1 MEVIDH
7 CEPAH
12 VQELL
17 DRGERFWMALQSPDD
32 ETLHTVGQLL
42 GLNPLAVEDSCQFGQ
57 RPKIDDYPDSALLVF
72 FGARSQGPEAGEDAG
87 LPEPVE
93 VHFHITAKAVL
104 TVRRTDLTT
113 LDGARRRIALRD
125 VDTAE
130 EALYR
135 VLDALAASFADPL
148 QEIERELDVIEDE
161 LLDSSRPQTRLRLL
175 DIKHSLVRM
184 RHVVDPQRDVLA
196 GHRDLLDQLPGF
208 HDPGA
213 HNILRDLYDRLS
225 LTSQQLDSVR
235 EMVFQ
240 RPRSL
245 RVGRLQP
252 AQRNHEGAHDRGHV
266 LPAADLHHGLLRA
279 ELRVDGGARA
289 LREAFLILGPGIAIV
304 FVVALFA
311 TFVRAGFITIGRPSR
326 AAARDRRAASVALRS
341 IPARVSPLP
350 DHEVFTDHGR

>member
-1 MEVIDH
+1 
-7 CEPAH
+7 
-12 VQELL
+12 
-17 DRGERFWMALQSPDD
+17 MALQSPDD
-32 ETLHTVGQLL
+32 ETLRTVGELL

-72 FGARSQGPEAGEDAG
+72 FGARSKGPEAGEDAG

-148 QEIERELDVIEDE
+148 QEVERELDAIEDE

-235 EMVFQ
+235 EMVSNALDLYVSAVSNRLNEIMKVLTIVATFFLPLTFITGFFGQ
-240 RPRSL
+240 NFGWMVEHVRS
-245 RVGRLQP
+245 
-252 AQRNHEGAHDRGHV
+252 
-266 LPAADLHHGLLRA
+266 
-279 ELRVDGGARA
+279 
-289 LREAFLILGPGIAIV
+289 REAFLILGPGIAIV

-311 TFVRAGFITIGRPSR
+311 TFVHAGFITLGRPSR
-326 AAARDRRAASVALRS
+326 AAARDRRAASRRA
-341 IPARVSPLP
+341 P
-350 DHEVFTDHGR
+350 

>member
-1 MEVIDH
+1 VAPRADATGPAASVAGVEVIDH

-12 VQELL
+12 VRELL

-32 ETLHTVGQLL
+32 ETLHTVGELL

-235 EMVFQ
+235 EMVSNALDLYVSAVSNRLNEIMKVLTIVATFFLPLTFITGFFGQ
-240 RPRSL
+240 NFGWMVEHVRS
-245 RVGRLQP
+245 
-252 AQRNHEGAHDRGHV
+252 
-266 LPAADLHHGLLRA
+266 
-279 ELRVDGGARA
+279 
-289 LREAFLILGPGIAIV
+289 REAFLILGPGIAIV

-326 AAARDRRAASVALRS
+326 AAARDRRAASRRA
-341 IPARVSPLP
+341 P
-350 DHEVFTDHGR
+350 

>member
-1 MEVIDH
+1 
-7 CEPAH
+7 
-12 VQELL
+12 
-17 DRGERFWMALQSPDD
+17 MALQSPDD
-32 ETLHTVGQLL
+32 ETLHTVGKLL

-113 LDGARRRIALRD
+113 LDGARRRIALQD

-148 QEIERELDVIEDE
+148 QEVERELDAIEDE

-235 EMVFQ
+235 EMVSNALDLYVSAVSNRLNEIMKVLTIVATFFLPLTFITGFFGQ
-240 RPRSL
+240 NFGWMVEHVRS
-245 RVGRLQP
+245 
-252 AQRNHEGAHDRGHV
+252 
-266 LPAADLHHGLLRA
+266 
-279 ELRVDGGARA
+279 
-289 LREAFLILGPGIAIV
+289 REAFLILGPGIAIV

-326 AAARDRRAASVALRS
+326 AAARDRRAASRRA
-341 IPARVSPLP
+341 P
-350 DHEVFTDHGR
+350 